1 MRFPSFPAA
10 FALALL
16 SLTVAASAAPAADV
30 PAAAERSPLS
40 EFYLRP
46 TRIVWRS
53 PAGITHADRLLAPA
67 PGQIVLGD
75 QDPPCVLAPVAKGEP
90 VGVLLDFGREIQGY
104 VEIFGQQVAA
114 NAVTPVRVR
123 FGESAAE
130 AMSDIGGPK
139 DATNDHAVRDM
150 AVNVP
155 SLGRT
160 RLGPTGFRFVRIDA
174 VDPAWPLQL
183 AEVRAVLVMR
193 DIPEIGSFRSSDD
206 RLNRIWQ
213 TGAYTVHL
221 NMQDYLWDG
230 IKRDRLVWIG
240 DMHPEVST
248 IDAVFG
254 FNEVVPRSLDLI
266 RDHTPEGKWMNGIGS
281 YSMWW
286 VLIQEQWWMHH
297 GNRAYL
303 EQQAPTLHALLGRL
317 AALVGPDGHE
327 QVPGFR
333 FLDWPSSPNKAGVT
347 AGLQSLLV
355 MALDAGERLSRE
367 LGDTAT
373 AALCHEAATRARPV
387 LLDPNASKSAAAL
400 QVLSGQRDARQ
411 GARDLLE
418 PGGAHGLSTF
428 YGYYV
433 LKALGEAGETEPALD
448 MIRTYWGAMID
459 RGATTFWEDFNLD
472 WLADS
477 SRIDELPS
485 AGQKDLHGDFGGYCY
500 VGYRHSFCHG
510 WASGPTSFLSEYV
523 LGVRPVA
530 PGFARVQVRP
540 QLGNLQWV
548 EGTYPTPRGPIK
560 VRHERRPDG
569 SIHYD
574 ISAPPGVEVVR

>member
-1 MRFPSFPAA
+1 MRALSSF
-10 FALALL
+10 
-16 SLTVAASAAPAADV
+16 AASALSLLVAVHLPAAASAPDV
-30 PAAAERSPLS
+30 PAAAEHSPLS

-46 TRIVWRS
+46 TRIVWQS
-53 PAGITHADRLLAPA
+53 PAGITHADRLLGAG

-75 QDPPCVLAPVAKGEP
+75 QDPPCVLAPTAKGAP
-90 VGVLLDFGREIQGY
+90 VGVLLDFGREVQGY

-130 AMSDIGGPK
+130 AMSDIGEPK
-139 DATNDHAVRDM
+139 DATNDHAVRDL

-155 SLGRT
+155 SLGKT

-193 DIPEIGSFRSSDD
+193 DIPQIGSFRSSDE

-254 FNEVVPRSLDLI
+254 FNEVVPRSLDLV
-266 RDHTPEGKWMNGIGS
+266 RDHTPAGKWMNGISS

-303 EQQAPTLHALLGRL
+303 EQQAPTLHALLARL

-327 QVPGFR
+327 QIPGFR
-333 FLDWPSSPNKAGVT
+333 FLDWPSSPNKLGVT

-355 MALDAGERLSRE
+355 MALDAGERLARE
-367 LGDTAT
+367 LGDDATAT
-373 AALCHEAATRARPV
+373 RCHDATARARPV

-418 PGGAHGLSTF
+418 PGGARGVSTF
-428 YGYYV
+428 YGFYV
-433 LKALGEAGETEPALD
+433 LKALGEAGETDAALD
-448 MIRTYWGAMID
+448 MIRTYWGAMLD

-477 SRIDELPS
+477 SRIDELPA

-510 WASGPTSFLSEYV
+510 WASGPTAFLSEYV

-530 PGFARVQVRP
+530 PGFARVRIQP
-540 QLGNLQWV
+540 QLGKLDWV

-569 SIHYD
+569 SIHSD
-574 ISAPPGVEVVR
+574 IGAPPGVEIVQ